1 MKYIA
6 LLKFLWDD
14 LQHDA
19 SRSLLTII
27 NLSAVL
33 VSYFLLAA
41 ISVGLG
47 LAGTQKAP
55 GNELLVLDKLTIDP
69 MQSQLKYDTLQALS
83 ALGPDQVKR
92 VFPFTFHHLNINEH
106 LVQVRGVPPEE
117 FIRTFKLRLNEGRMP
132 QEPDEVI
139 ISEGAVHYAS
149 WGLGS
154 ILTIYG
160 SDFRVSGIVQMP
172 ESTFATVWMPLETAE
187 QTFQTAGRYQGAVV
201 VVPDGVNP
209 EDVLFVIESMPAL
222 KDHYTA
228 FLVEDVYYRFAR
240 VLEEAKIISYALTW
254 LSLLMV
260 TLGIYHT
267 IHLNLEERSREVVLL
282 HAVGFSIRNLQGI
295 LFLQAGFLT
304 IISYLLAWGV
314 SLVIIKRFDEISPI
328 VLHGEHIPVTLN
340 PEMLLGGFFLM
351 LVFCALGVWIPTRRI
366 QTSGVLNLSA
376 G

>member
-1 MKYIA
+1 MKYIS

-14 LQHDA
+14 LLHDA
-19 SRSLLTII
+19 SRSLLTIT

-47 LAGTQKAP
+47 LAGTQQAP

-69 MQSQLKYDTLQALS
+69 MQSQLADDTLQALS
-83 ALGPDQVKR
+83 ALGPDQVER
-92 VFPFTFHHLNINEH
+92 VFPFTFHHLNINDH

-117 FIRTFKLRLNEGRMP
+117 FIRTFKLKLTEGRMP
-132 QEPDEVI
+132 HEPDEVV

-149 WGLGS
+149 WDLGS
-154 ILTIYG
+154 VLTIYG
-160 SDFRVSGIVQMP
+160 SDFRVSGIVQMQ

-187 QTFQTAGRYQGAVV
+187 QTFRTAGRYQGAVV

-209 EDVLFVIESMPAL
+209 EDVLFEIESLPAL

-282 HAVGFSIRNLQGI
+282 HAVGFSIRDLQGI

-304 IISYLLAWGV
+304 VLSFLLAWGA
-314 SLVIIKRFDEISPI
+314 SLFIIKRFDEISPI

-351 LVFCALGVWIPTRRI
+351 LFFCALGVWIPTRRI
-366 QTSGVLNLSA
+366 QTTGVLNLGA